1 MLRKSILL
9 IVAVSLMAP
18 QVRGEQS
25 ELLTVGSKAPPLHVE
40 HWLSNGNGKFQP
52 VTQFEPGKI
61 YVVEF
66 WATWCG
72 PCIQSMPHLAQLQ
85 KEYAD
90 KGVQIISISDEDLET
105 VQAFLKRKTPQ
116 AEAAEQAAEGEK
128 TQPQLDSLDF
138 PKTFGEL
145 TSAYCLTTDPDGSS
159 QKDYMEAAAQNGIP
173 TAFIVGRDGVIE
185 WIGHPMEMD
194 GPLAQV
200 VAGTWDRKAFAEKL
214 RAEQEAEKAMQDIFQ
229 LLQNQEFDQALSKL
243 DEAIKKSDSLQL
255 KVLKL
260 QILLATEKTDA
271 ALAQLDTLYKDLADQ
286 PEMINMLA
294 WNLYQMAD
302 SGQAPDAKIMASIEQ
317 ALREAIKS
325 MKGGDKASAL
335 DTLAHLLHQQQKLD
349 EAISLEEQALELSEP
364 RDREFIQDFLNQL
377 KSEKAGN
384 KSSDDSES
392 K

>member
-1 MLRKSILL
+1 MLRKTLPL
-9 IVAVSLMAP
+9 MIVLALAAP
-18 QVRGEQS
+18 HLRGE
-25 ELLTVGSKAPPLHVE
+25 EADLLTVGSKAPALHVE

-52 VTQFEPGKI
+52 VTQFEPGKV

-116 AEAAEQAAEGEK
+116 AEAAEQASQGDSL
-128 TQPQLDSLDF
+128 QPTLESLDF

-145 TSAYCLTTDPDGSS
+145 TSVYCLTTDPDGSS
-159 QKDYMEAAAQNGIP
+159 QKEYMEAAAQNGIP

-200 VAGTWDRKAFAEKL
+200 VAGTWDREAFAKEL
-214 RAEQEAEKAMQDIFQ
+214 RAQQEAEKAMQDIFQ
-229 LLQNQEFDQALSKL
+229 LLQNQEFDKALIKL
-243 DEAIKKSDSLQL
+243 DEAIKTSGSLQL

-260 QILLATEKTDA
+260 QILLATDKTDE
-271 ALAQLDTLYKDLADQ
+271 ALAHLNALYKDLADQ

-302 SGQAPDAKIMASIEQ
+302 SGQGPDAKVMASIEQ
-317 ALREAIKS
+317 ALREAIKV
-325 MKGGDKASAL
+325 MQGGDKASAM
-335 DTLAHLLHQQQKLD
+335 DTLAHLLHHNQQLD
-349 EAISLEEQALELSEP
+349 AAIELEEQALELAQE
-364 RDREFIQDFLNQL
+364 RDREFIQEFLKQL
-377 KSEKAGN
+377 KDEKAGN
-384 KSSDDSES
+384 RSADDSGS
-392 K
+392 R